1 MSDANFPFKTP
12 ELKVGKSGYE
22 IRSDVLGMAKDLV
35 QAEYSA
41 KFAGW
46 EVSQRVDEETGEMV
60 SKVEM
65 PEFPGLDKVLETAQ
79 RMYDFVNAGAFKR

>member
-1 MSDANFPFKTP
+1 MNDNINPFKAP
-12 ELKVGKSGYE
+12 ELKVSKSGYE

-46 EVSQRVDEETGEMV
+46 EVSQRVDEETGELI
-60 SKVEM
+60 SKIEM
-65 PEFPGLDKVLETAQ
+65 PEFPGLDKVLETAE
-79 RMYDFVNAGAFKR
+79 RMYQFVNSGAFKR